1 MEERKTEPWVEFLEF
16 HPRLTPAFRIFMLRA
31 MEKSMDDTIR
41 GAVAPTNTQIAE
53 TYLEAY
59 RSKDA
64 SKALLAPDVSL
75 QYPLAPRKIV
85 GKQNVIDYMVSVM
98 PGFDDVEIE
107 RHLVEGEYVAT
118 IWKAHTAWGTMPACT
133 VFRISGGVIAEVRSF
148 FDPRP
153 IVQRA

>member
-1 MEERKTEPWVEFLEF
+1 
-16 HPRLTPAFRIFMLRA
+16 
-31 MEKSMDDTIR
+31 MDDTIS
-41 GAVAPTNTQIAE
+41 GAAAPTNTQIAE

-59 RSKDA
+59 RLKDP

-85 GKQNVIDYMVSVM
+85 GKGNVIEYMLSVM
-98 PGFDDVEIE
+98 PGFDGVELE
-107 RHLVEGEYVAT
+107 RHLVNGAYVAT
-118 IWKAHTAWGTMPACT
+118 IWKAHTAWGTIPACT
-133 VFRISGGVIAEVRSF
+133 VFRIAAGAIAEIQSF